1 MIILTKK
8 KQRIQEKLDSIN
20 AVYGMLSPDES
31 KAVEDSINAGIK
43 FGEVEVGH
51 IIQMQILFIMK

>member
-31 KAVEDSINAGIK
+31 KVVEDSINAGIK
-43 FGEVEVGH
+43 FGEVEV
-51 IIQMQILFIMK
+51 